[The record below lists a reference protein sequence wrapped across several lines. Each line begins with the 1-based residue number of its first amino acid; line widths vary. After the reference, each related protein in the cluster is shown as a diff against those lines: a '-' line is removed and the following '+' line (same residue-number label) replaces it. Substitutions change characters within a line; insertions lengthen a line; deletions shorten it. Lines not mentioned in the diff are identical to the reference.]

1 MRLQIYKLKIT
12 FQWDFLINLYFFLI
26 KSLTVLFIGNYYM
39 KKIILVGYM
48 GSGKTTIGKLLSET
62 LGIPF
67 YDLDNLIAN
76 EEESSVQNIFS
87 KKGEIYFR
95 KLESKLFRD
104 FINTSNSFVLSIG
117 GGTPCYANNHLILQN
132 DGIDSFYLKNST
144 EALVN
149 RLKAEKQHRPLI
161 SNLSDED
168 LQDFVRK
175 HLFER
180 SYFYFQSKNTIET
193 ENKTAIEVVNAILE
207 KLA

>member
-168 LQDFVRK
+168 LHDFVRK

-180 SYFYFQSKNTIET
+180 NYFYFQSKNTIDT
-193 ENKTAIEVVNAILE
+193 ENKSKIEIVKAIIEN
-207 KLA
+207 LA